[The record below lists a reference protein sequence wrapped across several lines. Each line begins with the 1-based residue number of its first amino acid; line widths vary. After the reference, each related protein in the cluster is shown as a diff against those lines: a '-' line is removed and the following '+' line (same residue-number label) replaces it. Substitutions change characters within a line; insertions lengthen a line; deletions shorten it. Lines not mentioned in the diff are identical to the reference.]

1 MSRHDKNKSFLDSL
15 FGRPTK
21 EKGGRG
27 GGGYKP
33 RPHSEGDMNEHE
45 RYLEEEKF
53 IEGLDEKTVNDKLE
67 ELLNEMNLS
76 DEKKQPLRA
85 MPLENKQ
92 KMLISKVRQVRNNFE
107 KPGDFIR
114 YLHIPDLS
122 FNKLYTCVESLRIA
136 LTGNPLSW
144 VKDFGAEGLR
154 AVLHTLNRCYSST
167 DRNYDKIQVECLKCI
182 KAIMNNTIGIKE
194 VFKQNEALT
203 MVARSVDIGNPNVM
217 LEAIKILAAVCL
229 VPPDGHSKVL
239 EAISMNGELKDAER
253 FAPIV
258 QGLQISHNEAL
269 KVACLQFINAIITTP
284 DEVDFK
290 IHLRNEFMR
299 NGLYDLMDGLEKD
312 ASQDLKVQLKVFND
326 HKEEDFDEFS
336 SRFDSLRLDFDDVN
350 ECFEVVKNIVL
361 DSPSEPYLLSILQ
374 HLLFI
379 RDDHFIR
386 NAYYKLIEECVS
398 QIVLHRNGFDPDF
411 RGRHFQFD
419 IESVIDSL
427 VEKSKNED
435 EERIKGLL
443 KQIEDLSGKLQEKE
457 AELTIAQKNIA
468 DFQATGVKPG
478 SVAAKAASLPGVG
491 PPPPPPPPPPG
502 GGGPPPP
509 PPPPGM
515 FGPPPPPPPPP
526 GMGGPPPPPPPPGFG
541 PLPPPPP
548 PGGMGPP
555 PPKPPDVLPF
565 GLKPKKKWNVEG
577 IKRANWKTII
587 PQKLNEKSFW
597 VKVQEEKLA
606 SSDILDS
613 LTAKFSSK
621 PGPKKNE
628 DVIDNKGGTLKKVKS
643 LKVLDAK
650 AAQNLSILLG
660 GSLKHL
666 SYTEIKKCILT
677 CDETVLTDNILESL
691 IQYLPPPDQMK
702 RLTELKVD
710 YKELTEAEQFAYTL
724 AEIKRLMPRLN
735 SLKFKF
741 HHPEMVQDI
750 KPNIIDGAAAC
761 EEVKKSKKLSKIL
774 ELILLFGNFMNSGS
788 RNGQA
793 FAFEMS
799 FLPKLGST
807 KDLENKTTL
816 MHFLV
821 DTIERKF
828 PELLTF
834 GDELMHV
841 ERAARVSV
849 DQISKSLR
857 VMEANI
863 KNLETDLANNKVPL
877 DDDDKFTEVMGS
889 FAKQAKKECAVL
901 KNMFQNMESLFSEL
915 AEYYAFDKQKYT
927 LEEFFGDLKAF
938 MDSFN
943 QAHKEN
949 VVQREA
955 EEKARRAKEA
965 REKAEVE
972 RAERTARKKALVDM
986 NAAQTQEGVM
996 DSLLEA
1002 LQTGSAFSRDQRRK
1016 RAGPR
1021 PTGAERRAQLNR
1033 SRSRSGLV
1041 GREIASELIGS
1052 A

>member
-1 MSRHDKNKSFLDSL
+1 
-15 FGRPTK
+15 
-21 EKGGRG
+21 
-27 GGGYKP
+27 
-33 RPHSEGDMNEHE
+33 MNEHE

-53 IEGLDEKTVNDKLE
+53 IEELDEKTINDKLE

-76 DEKKQPLRA
+76 DEKKQPLRS
-85 MPLENKQ
+85 MTLENKQ
-92 KMLISKVRQVRNNFE
+92 KMLISKARQIRTNFE
-107 KPGDFIR
+107 KPGDFVR
-114 YLHIPDLS
+114 YLYIADLS

-144 VKDFGAEGLR
+144 VREFGAEGLK
-154 AVLHTLNRCYSST
+154 AVLHTLNRCYTSPH
-167 DRNYDKIQVECLKCI
+167 YDKIQVECLKCI
-182 KAIMNNTIGIKE
+182 KAVMNNTIGLAE

-203 MVARSVDIGNPNVM
+203 MVARSVDTSNPMVM
-217 LEAIKILAAVCL
+217 LEAVRILAAACL

-239 EAISMNGELKDAER
+239 EAISMNGEFKDAER

-258 QGLQISHNEAL
+258 QGLQINNEQL
-269 KVACLQFINAIITTP
+269 KVICKTPMYQYSRIIRYSVLTTLSYPRFQVVCLQFINAIITTP

-312 ASQDLKVQLKVFND
+312 ASEDLKVQLKVFND

-336 SRFDSLRLDFDDVN
+336 SRFDNLRLDFDDVN
-350 ECFEVVKNIVL
+350 ECFEVVKNITL
-361 DSPSEPYLLSILQ
+361 DTPSEPYLLSILQ

-386 NAYYKLIEECVS
+386 NAYFKLVEECVS

-443 KQIEDLSGKLQEKE
+443 KQIEELSGKLQEKE
-457 AELTIAQKNIA
+457 AELTLAQKSIA
-468 DFQATGVKPG
+468 EYQTSGVKPTG
-478 SVAAKAASLPGVG
+478 PSIAGKLGLPVGNVPPPPPPLPGGGGPPPPPPFPSGGG

-502 GGGPPPP
+502 EGGPPR
-509 PPPPGM
+509 
-515 FGPPPPPPPPP
+515 PPPPP
-526 GMGGPPPPPPPPGFG
+526 GMG
-541 PLPPPPP
+541 PLPPPP

-555 PPKPPDVLPF
+555 PPKLPEALPF

-577 IKRANWKTII
+577 IKRANWKTIV

-597 VKVQEEKLA
+597 VQVQEEKLA
-606 SSDILDS
+606 SPDILES
-613 LTAKFSSK
+613 LTAQFSSK
-621 PGPKKNE
+621 PAPKKNE

-666 SYTEIKKCILT
+666 SYQEIKKYILS
-677 CDETVLTDNILESL
+677 CDDTVLTDNILESL
-691 IQYLPPPDQMK
+691 IQYLPPPDQLK

-710 YKELTEAEQFAYTL
+710 YSELTEAEQFAHTL
-724 AEIKRLMPRLN
+724 GEIKRLLPRLR
-735 SLKFKF
+735 SLKFKL

-774 ELILLFGNFMNSGS
+774 ELILMIGNFMNSGS

-793 FAFEMS
+793 FAFEIS
-799 FLPKLGST
+799 YLPKLAST
-807 KDLENKTTL
+807 KDLENKRTL

-821 DTIERKF
+821 ETIERKF

-857 VMEANI
+857 IMDSNI

-877 DDDDKFTEVMGS
+877 DDSDKFSEVMGS

-901 KNMFQNMESLFSEL
+901 KNMFQNMESLYNDL

-927 LEEFFGDLKAF
+927 LEEFFTDLKAF
-938 MDSFN
+938 MDSFY

-949 VVQREA
+949 VVQRET

-965 REKAEVE
+965 REKAEAE
-972 RAERTARKKALVDM
+972 RAERSARKKALVDM
-986 NAAQTQEGVM
+986 NPAQTQEGVM

-1021 PTGAERRAQLNR
+1021 PTGAERRAQLSR

-1041 GREIASELIGS
+1041 GREITAR
-1052 A
+1052 